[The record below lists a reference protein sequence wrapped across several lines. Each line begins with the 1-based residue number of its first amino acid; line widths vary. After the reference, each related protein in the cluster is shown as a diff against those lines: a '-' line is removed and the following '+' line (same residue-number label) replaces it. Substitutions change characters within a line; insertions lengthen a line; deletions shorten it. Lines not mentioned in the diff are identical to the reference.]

1 MMTGGIMKQMVIIC
15 LLSVFLATN
24 NAHAIP
30 TDAQVTQFV
39 EKAQSQELTEEDVA
53 AFYNELMTDS
63 NPAYYENQSKETQDL
78 LVCLQALASY
88 AWLNAILYPYFGTF
102 TYILT
107 FQTLRTLLYWW
118 CY

>member
-1 MMTGGIMKQMVIIC
+1 M
-15 LLSVFLATN
+15 LSVFLAAN
-24 NAHAIP
+24 YAHAMP
-30 TDAQVTQFV
+30 TDAQVTHFL
-39 EKAQSQELTEEDVA
+39 EKAQSQELTREDVA
-53 AFYNELMTDS
+53 AFYNELMTDI
-63 NPAYYENQSKETQDL
+63 NLGYYENQSKETQDL

>member
-1 MMTGGIMKQMVIIC
+1 MKRMVIIC
-15 LLSVFLATN
+15 LLSVFLAASH
-24 NAHAIP
+24 AHAIP

-39 EKAQSQELTEEDVA
+39 EKAQSQELTPEDVA

-107 FQTLRTLLYWW
+107 FQILRTLLYWW

>member
-1 MMTGGIMKQMVIIC
+1 MKRIVIIC
-15 LLSVFLATN
+15 LLAVFLSTNYASATLTAEN
-24 NAHAIP
+24 
-30 TDAQVTQFV
+30 VTHFL
-39 EKAQSQELTEEDVA
+39 EKAQLQELTREDVES
-53 AFYNELMTDS
+53 FYNELMTDS